1 MLGDTGYLYDLFRKL
16 GLSDFGA
23 RTGEFLLIR
32 PLKVALVGLLAIVAS
47 RLGARAIRRAVA
59 SFHAR
64 TPLLAESRRA
74 EQRAHTIAGVMASF
88 VRAVVWGVALLVVF
102 DQLGINL
109 APLLAGAGIVGLA
122 LGFGAQVLVRDV
134 IAGLFILVED
144 QYGVGDVIDL
154 GDVGG
159 VVEEVNLRVTRLRAP
174 DGKVWFVP
182 NGEIRKVGN
191 ASMPS
196 PQHEGPQR
204 QGGARP

>member
-1 MLGDTGYLYDLFRKL
+1 
-16 GLSDFGA
+16 
-23 RTGEFLLIR
+23 
-32 PLKVALVGLLAIVAS
+32 
-47 RLGARAIRRAVA
+47 
-59 SFHAR
+59 
-64 TPLLAESRRA
+64 
-74 EQRAHTIAGVMASF
+74 MASF
-88 VRAVVWGVALLVVF
+88 VRAAVWGVALLVVF

-122 LGFGAQVLVRDV
+122 LGFGAQALVRDV

-159 VVEEVNLRVTRLRAP
+159 EVEEVNLRVTRLRAP

-191 ASMPS
+191 ASMPTS
-196 PQHEGPQR
+196 
-204 QGGARP
+204 GATRRSG